1 MNWVHSYCANQG
13 RWDEIIGE
21 LFPKASLLKWGKN
34 QRVYLLNKKIFEI
47 RNETKI

>member
-21 LFPKASLLKWGKN
+21 LFPKASLLKWGKTHSLFTEQKN
-34 QRVYLLNKKIFEI
+34 IQDSNKLH
-47 RNETKI
+47 R